1 MNERAKIFDLLQP
14 TLSPVEEVVLRL
26 LFDMTGSAP
35 DDDEKVFMAYILGNT
50 PLGRSLRKRAKTLQ
64 PSLIV
69 DGEAMAANE
78 ILEVMEDAYI
88 LAEMF
93 EDENFGHDP
102 AVHHW
107 EHCGGIATDSLFDS
121 LIEMAKRLER
131 MRTLPRPERERIR
144 VVRKVLEKEREMER
158 YAKKR
163 NT

>member
-69 DGEAMAANE
+69 DGDAMQVIEVLEAMD
-78 ILEVMEDAYI
+78 DAYI

-93 EDENFGHDP
+93 EDEEFGHNP

-107 EHCGGIATDSLFDS
+107 EHCGGHATDSLFER
-121 LIEMAKRLER
+121 LIEMAKRLESKKSFA
-131 MRTLPRPERERIR
+131 RPERERITI
-144 VVRKVLEKEREMER
+144 VRRTLEKEREMER
-158 YAKKR
+158 YAVQR
-163 NT
+163 GA